1 MQKKFALKAI
11 VAATALG
18 SALSAHAAMDLF
30 ASGNGSLVLFIA
42 NAQESAIF
50 DLGRN
55 VDSFRPDN
63 FDVSGLGKQIVWDF
77 QANTITL
84 STGVGS
90 GAASST
96 VIQDA
101 GAWDQGWM
109 DISDTVAGSRFGV
122 FAGDSTGTGA
132 GARTLLT
139 TSTSSESSIRSTRN
153 SNLVGAGFLNT
164 SASYLN
170 AVNFLGNHQAVENG
184 ASVVAA
190 DAPEAGLAFHT
201 NGFGAADN
209 FRVGMPFTASQAVG
223 ESVPFYSLSL
233 AAGGS
238 TTPAVFTAFDGTFTL
253 DGATGRL
260 IYQTAPV
267 PEPGTYALMALG
279 LLGVGTIARRRKS
292 A

>member
-18 SALSAHAAMDLF
+18 SALSAHAAIDLF
-30 ASGNGSLVLFIA
+30 ASGNGSLVLYIA
-42 NAQESAIF
+42 NSQESAIF

-63 FDVSGLGKQIVWDF
+63 ADVSGLGKRIVWDF

-90 GAASST
+90 GAATST
-96 VIQDA
+96 VINDA
-101 GAWDQGWM
+101 GDWDQGWM
-109 DISDTVAGSRFGV
+109 DISDTVAESRFGV
-122 FAGDSTGTGA
+122 FAGDATGTGA

-139 TSTSSESSIRSTRN
+139 TSSSSESSVRSTRN
-153 SNLVGAGFLNT
+153 SNLAGAGFLNT

-170 AVNFLGNHQAVENG
+170 AVNFLGNHQTAANG

-209 FRVGMPFTASQAVG
+209 FRVGMPFNAGEAVG
-223 ESVPFYSLSL
+223 GSMPFYSLSF
-233 AAGGS
+233 AAGGA
-238 TTPAVFTAFDGTFTL
+238 TTPAVFALYDGTFTL
-253 DGATGRL
+253 DAAMGRL
-260 IYQTAPV
+260 IYQTAPI

-279 LLGVGTIARRRKS
+279 LLGVGTIVRRRKS